1 MQRSLKKKNII
12 YLKFLHDFFNQNK
25 TLQEWNGMLEFHIL
39 KEYSLGIYTVKYAII
54 FPKVVEDAKIPFWLF
69 YEINTYRIEKVLWLI
84 IGIISLNISA
94 ASVRRATQE
103 RTVRWTWT
111 TVSLTPA
118 WTVGGVWMGWEII
131 AATVDGDSPDAS
143 VK

>member
-84 IGIISLNISA
+84 
-94 ASVRRATQE
+94 
-103 RTVRWTWT
+103 
-111 TVSLTPA
+111 
-118 WTVGGVWMGWEII
+118 
-131 AATVDGDSPDAS
+131 
-143 VK
+143 